1 VRNLQSATAALLV
14 LLLQGLAR
22 PVSIAAQEYEATW
35 ESLDSRPV
43 PAWFADAKFGIF
55 IHWGVYSVPAWIRVR
70 EGRYASYAEWYYPR
84 VMGELKGDEDFHQR
98 TYGADFEYRDFA
110 PLFTA
115 QLFDPGLWADLFA
128 ESGARYVVL
137 TSKHHDGFCLWPT
150 ASPFKV
156 GWNSMDVGPKRDLV
170 GDLAEAVRA
179 RGLRMGLYYSLI
191 EWETNRTARTPSGRY
206 IPQEMMDKYGIPL
219 DRYVNHHVLPQLREL
234 VTWYRPAVIFADGGE
249 WDEDES
255 FWHTKEFLAWLYNE
269 APNKDE
275 VVVNDRWAR
284 GMPGSHGDY
293 FSSEYQD
300 AEGVG
305 LDHPWEESRGMGL
318 SYGYNRAE
326 NINHYRTS
334 KELVHELIDVV
345 SRGGNLLLNVGPTA
359 DGRIPVIMQ
368 QRLRDMG
375 SWIRING
382 EAIYGTRP
390 WNGGTGSVG
399 PTRATP
405 EGARTAPEASRQL
418 PGGASSDLRFTRK
431 GSDLYVFFLEWPE
444 GEVRIEGLGITG
456 EEGRRPSSAALATH
470 GSPEDVSV
478 ELLGFQG
485 PVEWRMDGETLVLTP
500 PLMSPREV
508 PSPYAY
514 VFKLGGAIR

>member
-1 VRNLQSATAALLV
+1 MPGSEIREIFVKTRLAASAGVFLSIFLCPGSSPPATAQA
-14 LLLQGLAR
+14 
-22 PVSIAAQEYEATW
+22 YEPTW
-35 ESLDSRPV
+35 ESLDARPT
-43 PAWFADAKFGIF
+43 PAWFGDAKFGIF

-70 EGRYASYAEWYYPR
+70 EGRYASYAEWYYAR
-84 VMGELKGDEDFHQR
+84 VMGELKGDEDFHEK
-98 TYGADFEYRDFA
+98 TYGEDFEYRDFA

-115 QLFDPGLWADLFA
+115 ELFDPDFWAGLFE

-150 ASPFKV
+150 ASPFKKN
-156 GWNSMDVGPKRDLV
+156 WNSMEVGPKRDLL
-170 GDLAEAVRA
+170 GELTNAVRA
-179 RGLRMGLYYSLI
+179 HGLRMGVYYSLI
-191 EWETNRTARTPSGRY
+191 EWETNRTSRTPSGRF
-206 IPQEMMDKYGIPL
+206 IPQEMMDAYGIPI
-219 DRYVNHHVLPQLREL
+219 DRYVDDHVLPQLREL
-234 VTWYRPAVIFADGGE
+234 VTRYQPAVIFSDAGE
-249 WDEDES
+249 WDEDED
-255 FWHTKEFLAWLYNE
+255 FWKTKEFLAWLYNH
-269 APNKDE
+269 APNRNE

-284 GMPGSHGDY
+284 GMPGVHGDY

-305 LDHPWEESRGMGL
+305 TGHPWEESRGMGL

-375 SWIRING
+375 SWLRING

-390 WNGGTGSVG
+390 WNAGLEPSNGGEGS
-399 PTRATP
+399 
-405 EGARTAPEASRQL
+405 
-418 PGGASSDLRFTRK
+418 PGVRFTRR
-431 GSDLYVFFLEWPE
+431 GPDLYALFPEWPE
-444 GEVRIEGLGITG
+444 GEVRIPGLDGPDG
-456 EEGRRPSSAALATH
+456 VA
-470 GSPEDVSV
+470 V
-478 ELLGFQG
+478 ELLGFA
-485 PVEWRMDGETLVLTP
+485 GEVDSRWEEGALVFTP
-500 PLMSPREV
+500 PLMSPALV

-514 VFKLGGAIR
+514 VFKIAGAIQ